1 MKVGG
6 LMTIELGILIG
17 LVGTIAGMF
26 FGYKGHQRS
35 VKNDLKSE
43 VKEDTKDHTELKTNI
58 EYIRRGV
65 DDIRIDLKAQE
76 TRVTELAGEVIRVGE
91 IAKSA
96 HKRIDTIEERRG

>member
-1 MKVGG
+1 
-6 LMTIELGILIG
+6 MTIELGILIG
-17 LVGTIAGMF
+17 LVGTIAGVF

-35 VKNDLKSE
+35 VKNELKNE
-43 VKEDTKDHTELKTNI
+43 VKEDTKDHTELKTNL

-76 TRVTELAGEVIRVGE
+76 SKVSDLAGAVIRVEE

-96 HKRIDTIEERRG
+96 HKRIDSLEERK